1 MHFGDTIQLQ
11 HALSNKFVTV
21 NSTETAQV
29 ERENLQI
36 WLDDEGS
43 VMSHLKIMAR
53 LKIDEEEGSVVNN
66 TEVFLKARTTNVIC
80 LYCFFFY

>member
-1 MHFGDTIQLQ
+1 
-11 HALSNKFVTV
+11 V

-36 WLDDEGS
+36 WLDEEGS
-43 VMSHLKIMAR
+43 VMSHLKVMAR

-66 TEVFLKARTTNVIC
+66 TEVYLKARTTNVSDISI
-80 LYCFFFY
+80 YTERERE